1 MDVDLSEMP
10 EPEPVEVSTDNQEES
25 LDDQTQITNEINIE
39 NQDSSAIVDKE
50 EQELLALI
58 AEEELNLQ
66 QQEAETEE
74 IQEEL
79 TTEDTL
85 TAEEELLLLED
96 ETSETEVESEGTEI
110 SQLPEDIWSIH
121 RAGMKQDTNSG
132 PIRFAEDI
140 EDLRGGVS
148 SRRAKPNKSN
158 NRNKKRR

>member
-1 MDVDLSEMP
+1 M
-10 EPEPVEVSTDNQEES
+10 
-25 LDDQTQITNEINIE
+25 
-39 NQDSSAIVDKE
+39 
-50 EQELLALI
+50 
-58 AEEELNLQ
+58 NLQ

-74 IQEEL
+74 LQEEL

-96 ETSETEVESEGTEI
+96 DTSEIEVESEGTEI

-148 SRRAKPNKSN
+148 SRRAKPTKSN